1 MTGLEPLV
9 LATTNADKVTE
20 LRRLLGNLYEIQ
32 VRPDDLADTVEDGD
46 TLECNA
52 LKKAREV
59 GAYVGALAVADD
71 TGLFVDALG
80 GRPGVTTARY
90 AGPDA
95 TSTENVA
102 RLLAELADH
111 DQPSARGARFR
122 TVVVAIRPDGD
133 EIVVEGVVEG
143 RIGLTPQGRG
153 GFGYDPVF
161 IPLEGDGR
169 TFAQMT
175 ANEKNMLSH
184 RGRAIA
190 ALLELL

>member
-122 TVVVAIRPDGD
+122 TVVVAIRPNGD